1 MECYRVDFHRGVIM
15 QTRLVQAGDLPVFTG
30 DPIHVQPAQA
40 KGPAVPQGQQ
50 DALFELSAY
59 EAAEPGPVDAGVEG
73 LPIFEGANE

>member
-1 MECYRVDFHRGVIM
+1 MQ

-50 DALFELSAY
+50 DALFALEAY
-59 EAAEPGPVDAGVEG
+59 EVAEPGPVDAGVEG
-73 LPIFEGANE
+73 LPIFQGGTE